1 MESDMKM
8 TKKRLTLAGVVAALV
23 GLSTQGSASTLEKVS
38 VLQPIPNYDVRYAP
52 WAIAQE
58 NGYFSQE
65 GLDVELPLAKGSMVA
80 IQQLVNGKGSYAQLP
95 PDGVII
101 ANSKGADLKFYYSFI
116 TKNPFPLA
124 VEQDSPIKSLSDIK
138 GKKVGVYS
146 LSAVQFYT
154 SQAILKSVGLVKD
167 KDYQMIDVGSGASAL
182 AALQRGDVDVLAHD
196 ILIYSGFH
204 NRGANFRFMSSP
216 QIDKVFSWGLVTTG
230 DNLKNNPNQAVAL
243 ARGLTKGRIA
253 CAADTKRCIEVYFKR
268 YPTAKPMGM
277 DSATAVKE
285 QEEILKQYIAYGPKP
300 ADGQWGSY
308 APDAW
313 AAAMNYMVD
322 AGLITAPVEESK
334 MYTSALLP
342 KINDF
347 DAGSLIKNAP

>member
-1 MESDMKM
+1 M
-8 TKKRLTLAGVVAALV
+8 TKKRLTLAVLAAMLV
-23 GLSTQGSASTLEKVS
+23 GIGTQASANTLEKVS

-58 NGYFSQE
+58 EGYFAQE
-65 GLDVELPLAKGSMVA
+65 GLEVDLPLAKGSMVA
-80 IQQLVNGKGSYAQLP
+80 IQQLVNGKGQYAQLP

-124 VEQDSPIKSLSDIK
+124 VEENSPIKSLADIK
-138 GKKVGVYS
+138 GKKIGVYS

-154 SQAILKSVGLVKD
+154 SQAIMKSVGLEKD

-204 NRGANFRFMSSP
+204 NRGANLRFMSSP

-230 DNLKNNPNQAVAL
+230 DNLNKNPAQATAL
-243 ARGLTKGRIA
+243 ARALTKGRIA
-253 CAADTKRCIEVYFKR
+253 CAADTQRCIEAYFKR

-313 AAAMNYMVD
+313 AAAMNYMLD
-322 AGLITAPVEESK
+322 AGLISAPVDASK
-334 MYTSALLP
+334 MYTAALLP
-342 KINDF
+342 QINAF
-347 DAGSLIKNAP
+347 DAGALVKPAP